1 MRLYNRTRQ
10 WWESL
15 HLSFAHNTTFPPSRV
30 CQYGG
35 TALFSID
42 KTAHRAFQRGSD
54 KTKLGRWCWTRY
66 KGKNGH
72 TLTVITA
79 YRPNP
84 PGGPFTVYAQHNN
97 YFNSIRDGRCPRVA
111 FLQDLAG
118 VLQQILSKGDHI
130 ILMLDGNCD
139 MRQSD
144 LKVTLTQCDLREVL
158 IERYGPNGPATFRR
172 NNTDTPI
179 NGLWASPGI
188 IIQTGGYFEYDAVFM
203 NTDHRCLWMDISCVT
218 AFGYDMPDLRR
229 MMPKRLHCRDPRIV
243 DNYNR
248 LFKKFAQKHDL
259 YKRVQHLDTF
269 LTTMLSNLLQ
279 AEYEVQ
285 DKIRCQAAE
294 FAQSKCR
301 KL

>member
-1 MRLYNRTRQ
+1 
-10 WWESL
+10 
-15 HLSFAHNTTFPPSRV
+15 V

-97 YFNSIRDGRCPRVA
+97 YFISIRDGRCPRVA

-158 IERYGPNGPATFRR
+158 IERYGPNGPATFRC

-179 NGLWASPGI
+179 DGLWASPGI
-188 IIQTGGYFEYDAVFM
+188 VIQTGGYFEYDAVFM
-203 NTDHRCLWMDISCVT
+203 NTDHRCLWMDISFVT

-229 MMPKRLHCRDPRIV
+229 MMPK
-243 DNYNR
+243 
-248 LFKKFAQKHDL
+248 
-259 YKRVQHLDTF
+259 
-269 LTTMLSNLLQ
+269 
-279 AEYEVQ
+279 
-285 DKIRCQAAE
+285 
-294 FAQSKCR
+294 
-301 KL
+301 